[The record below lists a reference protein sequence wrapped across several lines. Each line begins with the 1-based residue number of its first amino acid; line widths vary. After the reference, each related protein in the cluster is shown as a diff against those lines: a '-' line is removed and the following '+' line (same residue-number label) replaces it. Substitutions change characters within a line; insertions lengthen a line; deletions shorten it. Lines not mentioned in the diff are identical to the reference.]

1 MRELRAEQLV
11 GGRGAVSRGRAEVDA
26 AITQTRH
33 FLQVMLAEVGAVQRR
48 GGTLA
53 EAFEATHAALVDG
66 YGHWPIFE
74 HCLPFDVSRLWDEL
88 SGIERPVIWTAERDR
103 EVWAQLQGA

>member
-1 MRELRAEQLV
+1 MA
-11 GGRGAVSRGRAEVDA
+11 RGPQAVA
-26 AITQTRH
+26 AAVEQTRG
-33 FLQVMLAEVGAVQRR
+33 FLTTMLREVGAVHER
-48 GGTLA
+48 GGTVK
-53 EAFEATHAALVDG
+53 EAFEAAHRALEPA

-103 EVWAQLQGA
+103 EVWDQLQNG